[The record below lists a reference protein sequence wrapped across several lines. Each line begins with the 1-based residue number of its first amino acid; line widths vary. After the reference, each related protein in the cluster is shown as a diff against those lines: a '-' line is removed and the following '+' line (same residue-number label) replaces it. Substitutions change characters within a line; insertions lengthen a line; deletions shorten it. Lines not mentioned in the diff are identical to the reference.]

1 MLGSIQERVPL
12 SISNLKL
19 TRKQYYSRLHNLI
32 ICGLIQ
38 KTNGRYRLTSFGKV
52 IFDWHVVIRDT
63 IAKEYW
69 KLRAIDMLG
78 SSGIP
83 DSERSKMMDTLIEN
97 EKLRQFLS
105 RQLTKKKNSP
115 QNKQDCKLHTSLESK
130 TAKKFNSNCGDRN
143 TVRQVNKKIPLF
155 SIYCN

>member
-1 MLGSIQERVPL
+1 MLASIQEKVPL
-12 SISNLKL
+12 SILNLKL

-38 KTNGRYRLTSFGKV
+38 KTNGMYRLTSFGRI
-52 IFDWHVVIRDT
+52 IFDWHLVIRDT

-83 DSERSKMMDTLIEN
+83 DSERSKVVDTLIDN
-97 EKLRQFLS
+97 DRLKQFLN
-105 RQLTKKKNSP
+105 R
-115 QNKQDCKLHTSLESK
+115 
-130 TAKKFNSNCGDRN
+130 
-143 TVRQVNKKIPLF
+143 
-155 SIYCN
+155 